1 MITIFNSTSVRTTST
16 AQDLLNDLANATAL
30 WGEGWTRVPE
40 TGDVTQLW
48 VSSSIYFSLSSDSTP
63 KLKITKEIEGAQ
75 DITKTYSTA
84 MSTYSI
90 VTTDKGILVTN
101 GTVYNTSGM
110 WFAIGNTTAPNNTIS
125 RGVFLDFESGS
136 FKGETYT
143 DNMSTT
149 TNSYYSSQY
158 SWGKSTENTV
168 LAPLYSITGDEK
180 FDDLMLVVLSK
191 ATDAGKVVLNNK
203 YYYINEAIALPY
215 TPT

>member
-1 MITIFNSTSVRTTST
+1 MITIFNSTSVRSTST

-75 DITKTYSTA
+75 DITKMCSP

-101 GTVYNTSGM
+101 GTVYNTSGV
-110 WFAIGNTTAPNNTIS
+110 WFAIGNTTAPDNTTS
-125 RGVFLDFESGS
+125 RGVFIDFEQSA

-143 DNMSTT
+143 DNMGTAA
-149 TNSYYSSQY
+149 NSYYSLQY
-158 SWGKSTENTV
+158 AEGKSVENTV

-180 FDDLMLVVLSK
+180 FDDIMLVVLSK
-191 ATDAGKVVLNNK
+191 ATDTGRVVLNNK